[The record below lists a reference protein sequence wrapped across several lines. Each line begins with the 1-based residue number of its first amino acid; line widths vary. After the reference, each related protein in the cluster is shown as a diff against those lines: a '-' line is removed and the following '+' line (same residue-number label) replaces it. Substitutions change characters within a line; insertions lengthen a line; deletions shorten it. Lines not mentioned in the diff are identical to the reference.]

1 MSPFLPPFLRSLLD
15 VHHIRLSDITI
26 VVALG
31 IFAWSCHQHDL
42 RHKSS
47 SLPPYDPASVSLQH
61 YNASMAHLARVIAD
75 KEAQVQTLR
84 AQVRDLRGVLSIVQN
99 EHTTLLQRL
108 QDQQEGE
115 GHIAPPPFFRTEN
128 L

>member
-1 MSPFLPPFLRSLLD
+1 MSPFLRSLLD
-15 VHHIRLSDITI
+15 VHHIRPSDIAL

-31 IFAWSCHQHDL
+31 IFAWSCHHYDL

-108 QDQQEGE
+108 QEE
-115 GHIAPPPFFRTEN
+115 ESHIAPPPPFFRAET

>member
-1 MSPFLPPFLRSLLD
+1 MPPFLSFLD
-15 VHHIRLSDITI
+15 IHHIRPSDIAL
-26 VVALG
+26 VLALG
-31 IFAWSCHQHDL
+31 IFAWSCHHYDL

-47 SLPPYDPASVSLQH
+47 LPPPPYDSASVSLQH

-115 GHIAPPPFFRTEN
+115 GHILPPPPPFFRAEN